1 MKLQD
6 DYKPYLR
13 DGVDVYVDDQRLIVT
28 FVFLSTR
35 QRLQVKAEQWLIQL
49 LPFFDRVH
57 SIAEL
62 SHELPEIKREKLH
75 LFLSYLQSKGL
86 LVDSEWLRQLVFD
99 DEYTSSLQRQL
110 NFMLDILGSPK
121 CVSKAQNKIQ
131 CAQVAI
137 FGLGAV
143 GSALFLE
150 LLQMGFQ
157 NFVLVD
163 GKNLRPDSSDR
174 HTLPLAIDLSLETP
188 TSKVDYYEKC
198 ARTLNKNVRIRKE
211 KIKLTTGTELD
222 TLLNKV
228 TFVINFAD
236 EPYIGYT
243 SLRLSRYCVEN
254 DIPMIVGGGFD
265 AHLASM
271 GELIIP
277 KLTPCSDCYNSYFQE
292 TLKNWKPIKHAVRD
306 RSKGIGGLKSMSQ
319 FSASSVALKVFRY
332 FVNTGGQA
340 TENGGRGEFK
350 FRDYSIDHFSVRRN
364 PNCAVCCD

>member
-1 MKLQD
+1 LKLQD

-13 DGVDVYVDDQRLIVT
+13 DGVDAYVDDQRLIVT

-49 LPFFDRVH
+49 LPLFDGTH

-62 SHELPEIKREKLH
+62 SHELPATQREKLH
-75 LFLSYLQSKGL
+75 LFLGYLQSKGL
-86 LVDSEWLRQLVFD
+86 LVDSEWLKHLTFD
-99 DEYTSSLQRQL
+99 DQYTSSLQRQL

-121 CVSKAQNKIQ
+121 CVSKAQKKIQ

-143 GSALFLE
+143 GSALLLE

-163 GKNLRPDSSDR
+163 GKDLRPDSSDR
-174 HTLPLAIDLSLETP
+174 HTLPLAIDLGLETP
-188 TSKVDYYEKC
+188 ISKVDYFGKC
-198 ARTLNKNVRIRKE
+198 ASALNPNIRIRKE
-211 KIKLTTGTELD
+211 KIKLTTDTELD
-222 TLLNKV
+222 ALLDEV
-228 TFVINFAD
+228 SFVINFAD

-243 SLRLSRYCVEN
+243 SLRLSRYCVAN

-277 KLTPCSDCYNSYFQE
+277 KLTPCSDCYNNYFQE
-292 TLKNWKPIKHAVRD
+292 SLKNWKPIKHVVRD
-306 RSKGIGGLKSMSQ
+306 RSKGIGGLKSMSK
-319 FSASSVALKVFRY
+319 FAASSVALKVFRY
-332 FVNTGGQA
+332 FLNTGQ
-340 TENGGRGEFK
+340 EVSEEGGRGEFK
-350 FRDYSIDHFSVRRN
+350 FRDYSIDHFSVKRN
-364 PNCAVCCD
+364 ANCAVCGD